1 MTLFNKSFLTTHLSG
16 EDVRTRP
23 TVVVHCCSLSDVV
36 TNVSPL
42 CLLMETFVSR
52 LRMESWRYNRLCVEP
67 LLWIWSMGG
76 LSFSV
81 SSHIPGGKVKVSLP

>member
-1 MTLFNKSFLTTHLSG
+1 MTLFNKSFLTTLLSG
-16 EDVRTRP
+16 EDVRTGP

-52 LRMESWRYNRLCVEP
+52 LGMEES
-67 LLWIWSMGG
+67 
-76 LSFSV
+76 
-81 SSHIPGGKVKVSLP
+81 